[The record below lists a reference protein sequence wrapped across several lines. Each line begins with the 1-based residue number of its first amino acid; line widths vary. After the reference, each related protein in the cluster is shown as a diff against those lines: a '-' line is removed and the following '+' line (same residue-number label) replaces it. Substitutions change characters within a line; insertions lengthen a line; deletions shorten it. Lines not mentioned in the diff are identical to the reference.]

1 MVEVPEDWKQAN
13 VTAIFRKG
21 KTEDPVKYRPVWLTS
36 VPGKVLEQLILE
48 SISKHMKGKKVFGNS
63 QHVFI

>member
-21 KTEDPVKYRPVWLTS
+21 KKEDPVESRPVSLTS

-48 SISKHMKGKKVFGNS
+48 SISKHTKDKKVSENS

>member
-1 MVEVPEDWKQAN
+1 MGDVPEDWKKAN

-21 KTEDPVKYRPVWLTS
+21 KTEDPVKHRPVCLTS

-48 SISKHMKGKKVFGNS
+48 SVSKHTKDKKVVGNS